1 MWFNFNS
8 GELKSNEGGTLAI
21 INLCDLPLH
30 LFCTFEKYCIVK
42 KFGSQNETGSYSMGT
57 VINPHGWK
65 WPDDIDSAKP
75 SKYSTTKWDIFPGQN
90 SMGSDFVVTSVDLF
104 NYMYYLRLNNV
115 SIISEQYSYIIPRRS
130 ISTTGG
136 TITSISDQELSLLSW
151 MICFV

>member
-30 LFCTFEKYCIVK
+30 LFCTFEKFCIVK

-65 WPDDIDSAKP
+65 WPEDIDSAKP

-104 NYMYYLRLNNV
+104 NYVLFKEKKLYYRSESFIWMCLMSLCMPIFQKLIKID
-115 SIISEQYSYIIPRRS
+115 SIMFQEFQN
-130 ISTTGG
+130 STL
-136 TITSISDQELSLLSW
+136 I
-151 MICFV
+151 